1 MLSTG
6 DSPRPLVTVLVPCY
20 NAAAYLPAMLASLG
34 AQTTA
39 SFDVV
44 FVDDGSTDDTF
55 AIVSDFAA
63 RRSGAVVVRREAN
76 RGVCHTLNQGLTYV
90 STEFTIVFAAD
101 DIMLPD
107 LVQDALETIARLG
120 PNGVAAALPHYAGD
134 ADGNQRLDEHG
145 AAIAVVPPAGVE
157 LVEPPGLLPLLLVG
171 NRFAGVGI
179 FRTKV
184 IVGLGYDESLKMED
198 WDMWCRLA
206 AAHRIGVAEKPLF
219 LYRNTPSSLDKLLK
233 QSGQRYVTGASIRAK
248 FVGDGG
254 PIDAAVIA
262 RTRVELNIL
271 ITAGLRSE
279 AAQVLRTLE
288 GAGLPAAFRRQRL
301 MMLFPTR
308 VLRTAAAVPQLTRR
322 LLRR

>member
-1 MLSTG
+1 MPP
-6 DSPRPLVTVLVPCY
+6 PRDAPQPPVTVLVPCY
-20 NAAAYLPAMLASLG
+20 NAAAYLPAMLASLD

-39 SFDVV
+39 VFDVV
-44 FVDDGSTDDTF
+44 FVDDGSTDETF
-55 AIVSDFAA
+55 AITTDFVA
-63 RRSGAVVVRREAN
+63 RRAGAVVVRREEN
-76 RGVCHTLNQGLTYV
+76 RGVCHTLNQGLKYV
-90 STEFTIVFAAD
+90 STEYTIVFAAD

-107 LVQDALETIARLG
+107 LIDEALKTIARLG
-120 PNGVAAALPHYAGD
+120 PDGVAAALPHYAGD
-134 ADGNQRLDEHG
+134 GDGNPRLDERG
-145 AAIAVVPPAGVE
+145 AAIAVVPPTGVE

-179 FRTKV
+179 FRTDV
-184 IVGLGYDESLKMED
+184 IEGLGYDESLRMED

-206 AAHRIGVAEKPLF
+206 AAHRIGVADKPLF
-219 LYRNTPSSLDKLLK
+219 VYRNTPLSLDKLLK

-279 AAQVLRTLE
+279 ASEVLRILQ
-288 GAGLPAAFRRQRL
+288 GAGLPEAFRRQRL
-301 MMLFPTR
+301 MLLLPTR
-308 VLRTAAAVPQLTRR
+308 GVRAAAAVPQLTRR